1 MMRHHTRWLLWLLA
15 LAVAGGFAL
24 LGQWQLQRM
33 HEKQAL
39 LAQAA
44 QVRLRT
50 LPLDE
55 ALRHPGA
62 LHWVRGEIEL
72 DAPRILLDNQM
83 REGRAGVRVY
93 QPARTA
99 QGARLLVDL
108 GWLAL
113 PADRRL
119 PSIAPVTGRHRVEGL
134 LAPPPSAGLALGP
147 PLARAEVADTW
158 LATRLEPAA
167 VAQALQVRDISSQVL
182 RLDPA
187 LPLGYARDLDMLPNT
202 LPPAR
207 HMAYAVQWFG
217 LALAVIATAA
227 LLEIRGRRR
236 RRAGADLRAVRKSPP

>member
-1 MMRHHTRWLLWLLA
+1 MRHHTRWLLWLLA
-15 LAVAGGFAL
+15 LAVAVGFAL
-24 LGQWQLQRM
+24 LGHWQLQRM

-44 QVRLRT
+44 QVRTRT
-50 LPLDE
+50 WSLDE
-55 ALRHPGA
+55 ALRQPGA

-83 REGRAGVRVY
+83 REGRAGVHVY
-93 QPARTA
+93 QLARSA
-99 QGARLLVDL
+99 HGARLLVDL

-113 PADRRL
+113 PADRHL
-119 PSIAPVTGRHRVEGL
+119 PAIAPIAGRHVVEGL

-147 PLARAEVADTW
+147 PMVAAELPGTW

-187 LPLGYARDLDMLPNT
+187 LPLGYARDLDLLPNT

-207 HMAYAVQWFG
+207 HLAYAVQWFG
-217 LALAVIATAA
+217 LALAVIATAV
-227 LLEIRGRRR
+227 LLEVRGRRK
-236 RRAGADLRAVRKSPP
+236 RRAGAESRAVRKSRS